1 MLTGDQKKNLAEL
14 KKQYTERTGQ
24 FNPNKWMDD
33 IGMSKEQKEK
43 WTTLTK
49 NRGKAYNELYA
60 RQKDITRE
68 ERTAV
73 YQKLNKEY
81 QAKFDAILTDEQ
93 KEKRAKRFRRPAGG
107 QGGVGVVRNWYKELG
122 LTDEQ
127 QKKMRILGAERGKKV
142 RDIYANKELARK
154 EKAAAAGKAYKEYTG
169 KLNAIYTPEQRKKL
183 KERRGSGGIRILPKR
198 KQKDK

>member
-1 MLTGDQKKNLAEL
+1 
-14 KKQYTERTGQ
+14 
-24 FNPNKWMDD
+24 
-33 IGMSKEQKEK
+33 MSKEQKEK

-60 RQKDITRE
+60 KQKDITRE

-73 YQKLNKEY
+73 YQELNKEY

-122 LTDEQ
+122 LSDEQ
-127 QKKMRILGAERGKKV
+127 QKKMRRLGAERGKKV
-142 RDIYANKELARK
+142 RDIYANKELTRK
-154 EKAAAAGKAYKEYTG
+154 EKAAAAGKAYKEYTE
-169 KLNAIYTPEQRKKL
+169 KLNAIYTPEQRKK
-183 KERRGSGGIRILPKR
+183 RRGSGGIRVLPKR